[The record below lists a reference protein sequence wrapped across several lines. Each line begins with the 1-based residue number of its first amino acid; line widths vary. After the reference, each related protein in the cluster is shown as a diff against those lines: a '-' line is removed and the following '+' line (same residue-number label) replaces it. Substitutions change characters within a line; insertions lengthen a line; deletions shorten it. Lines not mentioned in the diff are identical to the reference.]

1 MTKIGIIGG
10 SGLDNPEILQ
20 DAQDLDVE
28 TKYGKPSSPL
38 KVGKISEVEV
48 VLLARHGREHTI
60 PPTQVNN
67 QANIQALKD
76 IGCTHIIATTACG
89 SLKKEIGRGDFVVLD
104 QFIDFTRLRKL
115 SFSDSFE
122 PGKIIHTP
130 MAKPFN
136 TELRNVLYGTAKELD
151 LKCHP
156 QGTVVTIEGPRFSTK
171 AESKMF
177 ASWGADVI
185 NMSIAPECILANEI
199 GLPYAAVA
207 MATDYDCLFDDVPPV
222 TWEEVLKVFKE
233 NVGKV
238 VNLLTNVVQKINSCN
253 PSCCCHQNCE
263 EEEEEEINEIEKE
276 FDLKSTIRTIP
287 NWPKEGIM
295 FRDITTLIENPKA
308 FSYCIEKFKEKY
320 ANSGIDKI
328 AGIEARGFIFGAAL
342 AKDLGLPFV
351 LIRKKG
357 KLPGEVVA
365 QEYSLEYGT
374 DKIEMHVDSI
384 SAGDNVLLI
393 DDLLATGGTMAAA
406 CQLVEK
412 VGGKVMSTAFVI
424 DLPDL
429 KGAEKLVNYEIFKLI
444 DFEGE

>member
-1 MTKIGIIGG
+1 MVKIGIIGG

-20 DAQDLDVE
+20 EAQDLDVE

-38 KVGKISEVEV
+38 KVGKISGVDV

-76 IGCTHIIATTACG
+76 VGCTHIIATTACG

-115 SFSDSFE
+115 SFHDTFE
-122 PGKIIHTP
+122 PGKMGHTP
-130 MAKPFN
+130 MAEPFDDQ
-136 TELRNVLYGTAKELD
+136 LRNVLINTCSELN
-151 LKCHP
+151 LKHHSK
-156 QGTVVTIEGPRFSTK
+156 GTVVTIEGPRFSTK

-185 NMSIAPECILANEI
+185 NMSIAPECSLANEI

-207 MATDYDCLFDDVPPV
+207 MATDYDCLFDDVPAV

-238 VNLLTNVVQKINSCN
+238 VSLLVNSIPKVSSEEIVDEDEDDDN
-253 PSCCCHQNCE
+253 NE
-263 EEEEEEINEIEKE
+263 EEEEEEEE

-320 ANSGIDKI
+320 TNCEIDKI

-365 QEYSLEYGT
+365 QEYALEYGT

-429 KGAEKLVNYEIFKLI
+429 KGAEKLAGYDLFKLV